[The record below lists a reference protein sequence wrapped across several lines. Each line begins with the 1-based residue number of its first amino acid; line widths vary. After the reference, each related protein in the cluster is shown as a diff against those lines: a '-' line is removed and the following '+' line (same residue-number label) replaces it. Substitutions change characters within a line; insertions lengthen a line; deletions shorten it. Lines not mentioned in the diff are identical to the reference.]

1 MILTPP
7 SSPAEVDGHESGSRR
22 RGRLKVKRERAKAY
36 KRIPKLE
43 RSLDKK
49 CKEADK
55 YRKRYERLR
64 KRISNSPR
72 SELDRTLKGHDVHN
86 RVKRQLLFSNIVVK
100 DIQEKMRKSSS
111 ERKKQLI
118 SRIVFGKLIR
128 HYKLMGLAKTMHI
141 SYKRLR
147 SNERYGNNLV
157 FARKEKKNSIL
168 AKRIHERIQEFLERD
183 VNTRLLPG
191 KSNTITRNK
200 VKMQKRVLNNTLQN
214 LHKSFCAEY
223 PGARCSYASFCR
235 WKPFWIIDPK
245 CDQRDTCYCK
255 LHANM
260 QYMMDRLK
268 EHKIISK
275 QSMRE
280 LSEKICCSHVT
291 KECMYRE
298 CKKCEKKQIEFECE
312 DDIKGKQVWVY
323 TWKNR
328 HEERET
334 VKSNGEKKK
343 FSVQVTVKEKIFFT
357 LENLLDEM
365 NRLLSSNVCR
375 HLLI

>member
-72 SELDRTLKGHDVHN
+72 SELDRTLKGHDVPN

-100 DIQEKMRKSSS
+100 DIQEKMRKSSN

-118 SRIVFGKLIR
+118 SRIASGKLIR

-147 SNERYGNNLV
+147 SNERYGNNLI
-157 FARKEKKNSIL
+157 FCSEGKEKFDLGQTNS
-168 AKRIHERIQEFLERD
+168 
-183 VNTRLLPG
+183 
-191 KSNTITRNK
+191 
-200 VKMQKRVLNNTLQN
+200 
-214 LHKSFCAEY
+214 
-223 PGARCSYASFCR
+223 
-235 WKPFWIIDPK
+235 
-245 CDQRDTCYCK
+245 
-255 LHANM
+255 
-260 QYMMDRLK
+260 
-268 EHKIISK
+268 
-275 QSMRE
+275 
-280 LSEKICCSHVT
+280 
-291 KECMYRE
+291 
-298 CKKCEKKQIEFECE
+298 
-312 DDIKGKQVWVY
+312 
-323 TWKNR
+323 
-328 HEERET
+328 
-334 VKSNGEKKK
+334 
-343 FSVQVTVKEKIFFT
+343 
-357 LENLLDEM
+357 
-365 NRLLSSNVCR
+365 
-375 HLLI
+375 